1 MSDTQNTH
9 QARER
14 LASVIALLQ
23 STLTEADY
31 KAAQSY
37 LEANE
42 LGVTF
47 EHLCEQ
53 LYAYNVG
60 ISLGVYKSL
69 ETIGELLGYENRS
82 HWQDLAPQVNR

>member
-1 MSDTQNTH
+1 MGQYKN
-9 QARER
+9 QEAREQ
-14 LASVIALLQ
+14 LANVIALLH
-23 STLTEADY
+23 STLSDEDY
-31 KAAQSY
+31 RAAQRY
-37 LEANE
+37 LEADE
-42 LGVTF
+42 LQVTF

-69 ETIGELLGYENRS
+69 ETIGELLGYQNRS